1 MILCAC
7 GVLAVA
13 HLLLPG
19 GPVAAVD
26 EAVDQWVAA
35 SRGKFFFVL
44 LLAACHASGF
54 AGGLEGCLG
63 AMVVTAGIGGD
74 SRFGDNADLRP
85 AGSDTGIDAVSKA
98 VSAADVFLR
107 SDAGV
112 GESSATADGSDISD
126 KSPAS
131 DGTGVL

>member
-63 AMVVTAGIGGD
+63 AMVVSAGIGGD
-74 SRFGDNADLRP
+74 SRFGDLRP
-85 AGSDTGIDAVSKA
+85 AGSDTGIEALSKA
-98 VSAADVFLR
+98 VSVSDVFLR
-107 SDAGV
+107 SDVGV
-112 GESSATADGSDISD
+112 GESSATADSSGISD